1 MSRSI
6 QTLTLGVAL
15 GAAAFAGATLI
26 TTADAERATDASQS
40 GIAYVDVFG
49 LVDQLVMNPDETA
62 ARVEFEAQGQQ
73 ALQAVQQRNA
83 EIQQQVQANPEDPNA
98 QQLIAEFQ
106 QNREQMQTIYQNY
119 QYDLQVLIA
128 GQISDAYKKVYA
140 AAGEVASEAG
150 VDFVFATRPGSDLIQ
165 IDSVTGV
172 AQEILARPLI
182 TPPASVDLTA
192 KVRAKLGL
200 PEPTEQDAS
209 VLEGQVPST
218 PAAETPT
225 EDAGSPDADPSAES
239 GAESGAGQP

>member
-1 MSRSI
+1 M

-26 TTADAERATDASQS
+26 SSADAERTIDASQS

-49 LVDQLVMNPDETA
+49 LVDQLVMQPDETA

-73 ALQAVQQRNA
+73 ALQAVQNRNT
-83 EIQQQVQANPEDPNA
+83 EIQGLVQANPEDPNA

-128 GQISDAYKKVYA
+128 GQISEAYKKVYA
-140 AAGEVASEAG
+140 AAQTVASEAG

-165 IDSVTGV
+165 TDSVTGV
-172 AQEILARPLI
+172 AQEILARPLLA
-182 TPPASVDLTA
+182 PPESVDLTA
-192 KVRAKLGL
+192 KVRGKLGL

-209 VLEGQVPST
+209 VLEGEIPSAPAAAPST
-218 PAAETPT
+218 DAGEPDAEQPAAE
-225 EDAGSPDADPSAES
+225 
-239 GAESGAGQP
+239 QP

>member
-1 MSRSI
+1 MSRSM

-26 TTADAERATDASQS
+26 SPADAERTIDASQS
-40 GIAYVDVFG
+40 GIAFVDVFG
-49 LVDQLVMNPDETA
+49 LVDQLVMQPDETA

-73 ALQAVQQRNA
+73 ALQAVQNRNT
-83 EIQQQVQANPEDPNA
+83 EIQGLVQANPEDPNA

-128 GQISDAYKKVYA
+128 GQISEAYKKVYA
-140 AAGEVASEAG
+140 AAQTVASEAG

-165 IDSVTGV
+165 TDSVTGV
-172 AQEILARPLI
+172 AQEILARPLLA
-182 TPPASVDLTA
+182 PPESVDLTT

-200 PEPTEQDAS
+200 PEPTEQDGS
-209 VLEGQVPST
+209 VLEGEIPSAPAAAPST
-218 PAAETPT
+218 DAGEPDAEQPAAEQP
-225 EDAGSPDADPSAES
+225 AAE
-239 GAESGAGQP
+239 QP